1 MLQWHLL
8 DRCNTLSIYV
18 SFVLSI
24 DLQCLTFNQ
33 MREFWENYFRPM
45 IGIGPHPFCF
55 VDRVKRT
62 TFTLVHAAIGG
73 NLTDRRLWSPSCSAN
88 KRDRSHPME
97 PTFPV
102 LASLVNLLRSDERG
116 DEVMGRPPLTPY
128 LGKADLALSRA
139 VHKFKHMRIYFE
151 YVELYN
157 EEMYI
162 TKYLTTPYTFIL
174 QKYKYST
181 SACINLFTLDKQ
193 LYIVRDNSEVH
204 WKS

>member
-1 MLQWHLL
+1 
-8 DRCNTLSIYV
+8 
-18 SFVLSI
+18 
-24 DLQCLTFNQ
+24 
-33 MREFWENYFRPM
+33 
-45 IGIGPHPFCF
+45 
-55 VDRVKRT
+55 
-62 TFTLVHAAIGG
+62 
-73 NLTDRRLWSPSCSAN
+73 
-88 KRDRSHPME
+88 ME